1 MSRKKR
7 RCTRPGDCCWA
18 CGRWRSNEKSSGRGH
33 ARHLCRDCSKLGAD
47 ELAYRQALRNLER
60 CMTWEGIIPRK
71 RRKSFEQFLDHKD
84 PRIRARA
91 EEMLEEDRAER
102 AYQRSMRELDEAL
115 SEEEL
120 SDIECNEEMNPTR
133 SSAGDGSGREFGRS
147 SSGPSRVNT
156 QLERPCHKPG

>member
-7 RCTRPGDCCWA
+7 KRMQPGHFCWA
-18 CGRWRSNEKSSGRGH
+18 CGRRRPNEKFSGRGH

-71 RRKSFEQFLDHKD
+71 RRKLFEQFLDHKD

-115 SEEEL
+115 PEPEL
-120 SDIECNEEMNPTR
+120 SGIECDEVIEDGNGGFGESDDRR
-133 SSAGDGSGREFGRS
+133 STEIPF
-147 SSGPSRVNT
+147 
-156 QLERPCHKPG
+156 

>member
-7 RCTRPGDCCWA
+7 TRMQPGHFCWV
-18 CGRWRSNEKSSGRGH
+18 CGRRRSNERFSGRGH

-60 CMTWEGIIPRK
+60 CMTWESLIPRK

-91 EEMLEEDRAER
+91 AKMLEEDRAER
-102 AYQRSMRELDEAL
+102 AYQRSMRELDEAQ

-120 SDIECNEEMNPTR
+120 SDIECDEVIEEGNE
-133 SSAGDGSGREFGRS
+133 GSGGPDDRRS
-147 SSGPSRVNT
+147 TEIPF
-156 QLERPCHKPG
+156 

>member
-7 RCTRPGDCCWA
+7 RRTQPGHICWA
-18 CGRWRSNEKSSGRGH
+18 CGRWRANERFFGRGH
-33 ARHLCRDCSKLGAD
+33 ARHVCRDCSKLGAD
-47 ELAYRQALRNLER
+47 ELAYQQALRNLER

-102 AYQRSMRELDEAL
+102 TYQRSMRELDEAQ

-120 SDIECNEEMNPTR
+120 SGIECDEAIEEGN
-133 SSAGDGSGREFGRS
+133 GGSGEPDDRRS
-147 SSGPSRVNT
+147 TEIPF
-156 QLERPCHKPG
+156 